1 MSSNRRQFM
10 KSLAVASAVTA
21 VTAKTES
28 ASAGPAEGGGRSY
41 DKYKSAKVEIK
52 GEVATV
58 TISNVDKAPQRG
70 ERAEQEHW
78 ELGELFAEMRGDSR
92 FRVVVI
98 TGPGNGIFHAGAKR
112 PPSGKLDPPDQED
125 EWYDFQGLR
134 RFHQEM
140 AESEKIFVAKVNG
153 DAMSMGSSL
162 VFAAD
167 IIVAREDAKIA
178 DTHLNGPG
186 GVVPGDGGCAL
197 IPLFMSPARAK
208 EYLLLAREYTASELA
223 RLGII
228 NYAVPADKLDATVD
242 DIVAR
247 LLKRP
252 PYALAW
258 AKRIANKRVTD
269 HLNMTLDAASAYEQ
283 LNKLQSKKTQ
293 L

>member
-1 MSSNRRQFM
+1 M
-10 KSLAVASAVTA
+10 KSLAVVSAVAA
-21 VTAKTES
+21 VSAKTEP
-28 ASAGPAEGGGRSY
+28 ASAGPAESEGRDY

-70 ERAEQEHW
+70 ERGEQEHW
-78 ELGELFAEMRGDSR
+78 ELGELFAEMRGDPR

-98 TGPGNGIFHAGAKR
+98 TGPGNGIFHAGQHL
-112 PPSGKLDPPDQED
+112 PPSGKINPPDQED

-140 AESEKIFVAKVNG
+140 AESQKIFVAKVNG
-153 DAMSMGSSL
+153 DAKSMGSSL

-167 IIVAREDAKIA
+167 IIVAQEDAKIA
-178 DTHLNGPG
+178 DEHLSGAG

-197 IPLFMSPARAK
+197 VPLYMSPARAK
-208 EYLLLAREYTASELA
+208 EYLLLAREYTGAELA

-228 NYAVPADKLDATVD
+228 NYAVPANKLDATVD

-283 LNKLQSKKTQ
+283 LNKLQYKKTQ